1 MKHISSRDNPA
12 VKALA
17 KLAGTAG
24 KRGAPVLLDGVHL
37 CQAWLQHHGA
47 PDQAV
52 FDVDRLSQ
60 PDIAALAAAVPD
72 SRCLALDARL
82 MQSVASVESGQGVAF
97 LVTPPTLELPPAV
110 EENCV
115 LFDRIQD
122 PGNVGTLLRTCAAAG
137 VKRVFLATGTA
148 AAWSPKVV
156 RSGQGAHFALAIHE
170 HVDLAGL
177 LPRLRVP
184 LVATALDGAQNLYA
198 GRLPAQCA
206 WVFGHEGQGVAPA
219 LLAAAK
225 LKVWIPHDAV
235 AVESLNVGA
244 AAAICLFEQ
253 RRQALGERA

>member
-37 CQAWLQHHGA
+37 CQAWLQQHGA
-47 PDQAV
+47 PDQAI
-52 FDVDRLSQ
+52 FDVERLSQ
-60 PDIAALAAAVPD
+60 PDIAALAAAVPERI
-72 SRCLALDARL
+72 SLALDARL
-82 MQSVASVESGQGVAF
+82 MQSLAAVESGQGVAF
-97 LVTPPTLELPPAV
+97 LVTPPTLELPVQV
-110 EENCV
+110 EETCV

-148 AAWSPKVV
+148 AAWSPKVL
-156 RSGQGAHFALAIHE
+156 RSGQGAHFALDIHE
-170 HVDLAGL
+170 HVDLAAL

-184 LVATALDGAQNLYA
+184 LVATALDGARDLYA
-198 GRLPAQCA
+198 DRLPERCA
-206 WVFGHEGQGVAPA
+206 WIFGHEGQGVAPA
-219 LLAAAK
+219 LLAAAS
-225 LKVWIPHDAV
+225 LKVRIPHDAA

-253 RRQALGERA
+253 RRQAIAGS